1 MTAWLIVRA
10 DVDPEVRDAFDAWYQ
25 NEHLPDAV
33 KAFGTVSAWRGWSQ
47 VNDNVHVACYEFAD
61 LAHANRGHGIRH
73 AQADDR
79 RVRPTLAGQGDPD
92 SGSRGRD
99 PSDLNDAR
107 IHHDGRDEPE
117 LLANGE
123 PTAW

>member
-47 VNDNVHVACYEFAD
+47 VNDNVHVACYEFATTPD
-61 LAHANRGHGIRH
+61 VPPCENAVTPHA
-73 AQADDR
+73 R
-79 RVRPTLAGQGDPD
+79 RRQ
-92 SGSRGRD
+92 
-99 PSDLNDAR
+99 
-107 IHHDGRDEPE
+107 
-117 LLANGE
+117 
-123 PTAW
+123 